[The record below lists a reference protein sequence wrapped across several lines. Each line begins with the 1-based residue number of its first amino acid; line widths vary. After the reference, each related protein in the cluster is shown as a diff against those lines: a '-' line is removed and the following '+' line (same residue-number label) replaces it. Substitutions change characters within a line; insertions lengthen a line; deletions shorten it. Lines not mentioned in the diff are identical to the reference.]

1 MNPPSPS
8 GNGPPRPSPARTIAA
23 AAIIIVTAVVAY
35 YAVDARQRSRR
46 LEEEIVRL
54 HEVQALLRDSLAA
67 ARAAA
72 SPPQAS
78 PRP

>member
-1 MNPPSPS
+1 MNPPPQS

-23 AAIIIVTAVVAY
+23 AAVIIVTAVVAY
-35 YAVDARQRSRR
+35 YAMDARQRSRR
-46 LEEEIVRL
+46 LEGEIARL

-67 ARAAA
+67 ARTAT
-72 SPPQAS
+72 PPPAS